1 MLCLGGGVCFCFFKS
16 HHSSKN
22 KSKKSALILEQ
33 KVERLL
39 LKALEGCS
47 FPGMTLVTVRVD
59 SRTDQ
64 LSCPCTVF
72 LCYQFDDSPRL
83 RCLRLY

>member
-1 MLCLGGGVCFCFFKS
+1 MPRCCFWFFFKS

-22 KSKKSALILEQ
+22 KTKKSALILEQ

-39 LKALEGCS
+39 LKALEGRS
-47 FPGMTLVTVRVD
+47 FPGTRLVTIRVD
-59 SRTDQ
+59 SRTDE

-72 LCYQFDDSPRL
+72 LCYQFDDSPGL